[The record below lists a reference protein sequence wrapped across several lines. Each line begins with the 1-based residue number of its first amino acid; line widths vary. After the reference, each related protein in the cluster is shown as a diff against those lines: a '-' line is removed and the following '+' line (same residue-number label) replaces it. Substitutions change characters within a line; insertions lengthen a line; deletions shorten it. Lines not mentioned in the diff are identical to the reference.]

1 MPCRRHCI
9 PSGSS
14 RVGSREPN
22 YRTQAMD
29 EGQHERLSGKNEAWL
44 SHCQPE
50 AENFLK
56 VPDEFSFQGSG
67 LKTLS

>member
-1 MPCRRHCI
+1 
-9 PSGSS
+9 
-14 RVGSREPN
+14 
-22 YRTQAMD
+22 MD

-44 SHCQPE
+44 SHCKPE

-56 VPDEFSFQGSG
+56 VPDEFSFHGSG